1 MRNKPIFACLALA
14 FCAPSAFAQTPPA
27 NAANTTTA
35 PVAFVYVSSSPNG
48 APNVV
53 YAYSAA
59 SSGKLTGV
67 PGSPFQDKVASM
79 AVNGKYLF
87 GASTSGKYVEAF
99 LMESNGALRFATW
112 TDISKYNAGGC
123 AYPGSVVLDHSGADL
138 YLDATTGGLCDHT
151 KYQSYKINWQTGA
164 LTYLGSSA
172 ESFLFSTP
180 LTISSNN
187 LYAYGSQCINYQ
199 GNYLDTFSVLHRDSN
214 GFLTLTGIPQTSPN
228 NGNTFYCANGA
239 AADPA
244 GHVAIGLQA
253 INDGSSP
260 IGLPRIAS
268 YTIGSSGA
276 LSTPTSFGSMPTAS
290 VGDGVSLCLRMAP
303 SGKLLAVGG
312 DNGLQIFHFNGAGP
326 ATHYT
331 GLLTKADI
339 EQAYWD
345 NANHLYAISR
355 NAGKLY
361 VFTATPTSVT
371 QAPGSPYTI
380 THPQN
385 IIVQP
390 K

>member
-1 MRNKPIFACLALA
+1 MTNKLTLACLAVVL
-14 FCAPSAFAQTPPA
+14 CAPPSFAQTAPA
-27 NAANTTTA
+27 NTANTTAA
-35 PVAFVYVSSSPNG
+35 PVAFVYVSSSPSG
-48 APNVV
+48 APNEV
-53 YAYSAA
+53 YAYAA
-59 SSGKLTGV
+59 AANGQLTAV
-67 PGSPFQDKVASM
+67 PGSPFQDKVESI

-99 LMESNGALRFATW
+99 LMQPNGALQFATW
-112 TDISKYNAGGC
+112 TDVSKYNSGGC
-123 AYPGSVVLDHSGADL
+123 AYPGDLVLDHSGSDL
-138 YLDATTGGLCDHT
+138 YLSATTGGLCDHS
-151 KYQSYKINWQTGA
+151 KYQSYKINWQTGV
-164 LTYLGSSA
+164 LTYLGSAA

-187 LYAYGSQCINYQ
+187 LYAYGTRCINYQ

-214 GFLTLTGIPQTSPN
+214 GFLTLTGIPQPSAN
-228 NGNTFYCANGA
+228 NGNTFYCADGA

-253 INDGSSP
+253 IDNNSSP
-260 IGLPRIAS
+260 AGLPHIAS

-276 LSTPTSFGSMPTAS
+276 LSTPTPFSSMPTAS
-290 VGDGVSLCLRMAP
+290 VGDGFSLSLRMSP
-303 SGKLLAVGG
+303 SGKLLAVAG
-312 DNGLQIFHFNGAGP
+312 DKGLQIFHFNGASP
-326 ATHYT
+326 ASHYT
-331 GLLTKADI
+331 GLLTTADI

-380 THPQN
+380 SHPQN